1 MILIRHTSGLRIA
14 SPLVNTRSLDAA
26 YEKALYRLDIMGRR
40 YTLSTLHTPLHAERL
55 LNAANCH
62 SLTIITVDNPGSQRC
77 DRATFS
83 QQHLLLTQQLRHLG
97 IHFFPTSALAPQCDW
112 PVEHG
117 VAIKDLPLASAYPLN
132 QRYHQNAFVRI
143 NREQGIALH
152 WTNS

>member
-1 MILIRHTSGLRIA
+1 
-14 SPLVNTRSLDAA
+14 
-26 YEKALYRLDIMGRR
+26 
-40 YTLSTLHTPLHAERL
+40 
-55 LNAANCH
+55 
-62 SLTIITVDNPGSQRC
+62 QRC

-97 IHFFPTSALAPQCDW
+97 IHFFPTSALAPHCDW